1 MTRHTQKNQTQ
12 LRRALGLFDATA
24 ISIGAI
30 IGAGIFVVIGIVA
43 GMAGPAV
50 VVSIVTA
57 GFIASFSALSFAQ
70 LSAYMP
76 KEGGGYQFA
85 YRMVS
90 PYAGFLA
97 GWMWIFSNLFVGAAV
112 SLGFAHYLVV
122 LFPSLPVNVMA
133 AALCLLFT
141 LLNYVGVRQSALV
154 NNILVVA
161 KILILIFFIALGWS
175 FVNFRNFSPFAP
187 YGGFGVL
194 QGTSLIFFAYF
205 GYARVTIL
213 AEEAKDASRTI
224 PRAILLA
231 LFVSTVLYA
240 LIGFVA
246 VGLVGSN
253 SLSQSTSPLADAV
266 GATGNLAAVL
276 VVSLGAMIATASVLL
291 MAILGVSRM
300 AFAMARNQQLP
311 AFLSRVHP
319 KFQTPHYSVWIT
331 GVLSTLLVFGGFSR
345 VVAVSTFSLLFH
357 HALVNLSASRLGV
370 EYRRYPRF
378 FPYVGFILCL
388 IMMAFLSSDAWAIG
402 ILGLTIGT
410 VYYWL
415 RIKRQEQT
423 QF

>member
-1 MTRHTQKNQTQ
+1 
-12 LRRALGLFDATA
+12 
-24 ISIGAI
+24 
-30 IGAGIFVVIGIVA
+30 
-43 GMAGPAV
+43 
-50 VVSIVTA
+50 
-57 GFIASFSALSFAQ
+57 
-70 LSAYMP
+70 
-76 KEGGGYQFA
+76 
-85 YRMVS
+85 
-90 PYAGFLA
+90 
-97 GWMWIFSNLFVGAAV
+97 
-112 SLGFAHYLVV
+112 VV

-133 AALCLLFT
+133 AALCLLFS

-161 KILILIFFIALGWS
+161 KILILILFIALGWS

-213 AEEAKDASRTI
+213 AEEVKEPSRTI
-224 PRAILLA
+224 PRAILIA
-231 LFVSTVLYA
+231 LFASTVLYA

-253 SLSQSTSPLADAV
+253 SLSQSASPLADAV
-266 GATGNLAAVL
+266 GATGNSAAVL

-319 KFQTPHYSVWIT
+319 KFQTPYYAVWIT

-357 HALVNLSASRLGV
+357 HALVNLSASRL
-370 EYRRYPRF
+370 EAEHRRYPRVVS
-378 FPYVGFILCL
+378 YVGLILCL
-388 IMMAFLSSDAWAIG
+388 IMIVFLSSDAWAIG
-402 ILGLTIGT
+402 ILGLAIGT

-415 RIKRQEQT
+415 RKNK
-423 QF
+423 